1 MLPVAVAA
9 DRRRPSRPLV
19 AATRGPTAAGSTTP
33 GVEERTDADTV
44 TRDDPPWDVIVWDDP
59 VNLMAYV
66 VHVFRKV
73 LGVDEAV
80 ARKLMYEVHND
91 GRSLVASEPRETAER
106 YVRELHA
113 HGLHATMRHDA

>member
-1 MLPVAVAA
+1 MRLRVTVEAVRGSQVPAA
-9 DRRRPSRPLV
+9 PDV
-19 AATRGPTAAGSTTP
+19 D
-33 GVEERTDADTV
+33 ERTDTEQAEDL
-44 TRDDPPWDVIVWDDP
+44 DLPWDVVVWDDP

-73 LGVDEAV
+73 LKVDEAV
-80 ARKLMYEVHND
+80 ARKLMLEVHND

-113 HGLHATMRHDA
+113 HGLHATMRRPS

>member
-1 MLPVAVAA
+1 MP
-9 DRRRPSRPLV
+9 
-19 AATRGPTAAGSTTP
+19 GPTTPVVGVASATP
-33 GVEERTDADTV
+33 GVVERTDLDEV
-44 TRDDPPWDVIVWDDP
+44 VEHDLPWDVIVWDDP

-80 ARKLMYEVHND
+80 ARKLMLEVHND
-91 GRSLVASEPRETAER
+91 GRSLVASEPRGTAER

-113 HGLHATMRHDA
+113 HGLHATMRRST